1 MKTLRNLRFIGLA
14 LLGVGVLVVLAAIGV
29 GVWIWALGHW
39 FVGVEGSGQGEHVA
53 VYRGLPASVIGVDLY
68 RVDRPTDL
76 AVADLTPA
84 ARSRAQKGITANSSA
99 DASRILAALRDQR
112 LPLCGATDGT
122 ASDVGTQPGP
132 GAPLPSALPST
143 APSTVPSPV
152 PSASPT
158 TAPSST
164 GTPGVDCREAK

>member
-1 MKTLRNLRFIGLA
+1 
-14 LLGVGVLVVLAAIGV
+14 VQ
-29 GVWIWALGHW
+29 
-39 FVGVEGSGQGEHVA
+39 GSGQGEHVA
-53 VYRGLPASVIGVDLY
+53 VYRGLPASVVGVDLY

-84 ARSRAQKGITANSSA
+84 ARSRVRKGITANGSA

-112 LPLCGATDGT
+112 LPLCGGTDGT
-122 ASDVGTQPGP
+122 ASDTGMQPDPGT
-132 GAPLPSALPST
+132 PLPSAVPST
-143 APSTVPSPV
+143 V

-158 TAPSST
+158 SAAPSST